1 MLSRLGLLALAA
13 TSTPAGCFGSKDA
26 LHPGT
31 DLGSFQVQGNIS
43 TNTCGD
49 GALGEQAAWDFTV
62 RLARDPGHL
71 YWDNGQTVIV
81 GTLAADGVSFGFDT
95 SVIVDM
101 RDPMQTGLPPCS
113 LSRDD
118 HAQGTL
124 GAATVPTTSFIGQL
138 SYTFT
143 ATAGSMCGDLTSG
156 GTAVV
161 SALPCGMS
169 YELSG
174 KHP

>member
-13 TSTPAGCFGSKDA
+13 TSTPAGCFGNKDA

-31 DLGSFQVQGNIS
+31 DLGSFQVQGDLS

-49 GALGEQAAWDFTV
+49 GALGEQAVWDFTV
-62 RLARDPGHL
+62 RLSKNPGVL
-71 YWDNGQTVIV
+71 YWDNGQTLIS

-95 SVIVDM
+95 SVVIDM

-113 LSRDD
+113 LSRAD

-124 GAATVPTTSFIGQL
+124 GEAKGPVTSFTGQL
-138 SYTFT
+138 SYTFSE
-143 ATAGSMCGDLTSG
+143 TAGSMCDDLTSG
-156 GTAVV
+156 SAAVV
-161 SALPCGMS
+161 TALPCAMS
-169 YELSG
+169 YSLTG